1 MSLQV
6 FNEYLNTS
14 RTEVV
19 AQAVDKFNAASNGT
33 VTLSAGA
40 NQGDYNVEAFYT
52 AIGDLVRRRNQYG
65 SGAVTASDIA
75 QLNESSVKVGAGT
88 PPINHPP
95 SWWTWMQKSP
105 EEAGVILGRQLG
117 VAQTQDLLNTAISGA
132 AAAMQ
137 GVGASVVYDGS
148 AAVASLSNL
157 SKATALFGDRSQ
169 ALGGWV
175 MHSKVFHD
183 LEQAGL
189 ANSSRL
195 FTFENVTIMQDASGR
210 PFVVTDSPS
219 LVVSAAGVEDEYL
232 TMGLVRGAVNVEMNG
247 DFTDNVQ
254 VINGDEN
261 LLRTYQAEWS
271 YNLGIKGFEW
281 DQANGGKSPN
291 NAAIGTATNWD
302 KTATDI
308 KDTAGVMLQSL

>member
-1 MSLQV
+1 
-6 FNEYLNTS
+6 
-14 RTEVV
+14 
-19 AQAVDKFNAASNGT
+19 
-33 VTLSAGA
+33 
-40 NQGDYNVEAFYT
+40 
-52 AIGDLVRRRNQYG
+52 
-65 SGAVTASDIA
+65 
-75 QLNESSVKVGAGT
+75 
-88 PPINHPP
+88 
-95 SWWTWMQKSP
+95 MQKSP

-132 AAAMQ
+132 AAAIQ
-137 GVGASVVYDGS
+137 GVGASVVYDGT
-148 AAVASLSNL
+148 AATASLSNL
-157 SKATALFGDRSQ
+157 SKASALFGDRSQ
-169 ALGGWV
+169 ALGGWI

-189 ANSSRL
+189 VNTSRL
-195 FTFENVTIMQDASGR
+195 FTFENVSIMQDASGR

-219 LVVSAAGVEDEYL
+219 LLLATPDPDEYL

-281 DQANGGKSPN
+281 DQANGGKSPT
-291 NAAIGTATNWD
+291 NAAIGATANWD

-308 KDTAGVMLQSL
+308 KDTAGVILKSL

>member
-33 VTLSAGA
+33 LTLSAGA

-65 SGAVTASDIA
+65 AGSVTAADIA
-75 QLNESSVKVGAGT
+75 QLNESSVKIGAGT

-132 AAAMQ
+132 AAAIQ
-137 GVGASVVYDGS
+137 GVGATVVYDGS
-148 AAVASLSNL
+148 AATASLSNL

-169 ALGGWV
+169 ALSGWI

-189 ANSSRL
+189 VNTARL

-219 LVVSAAGVEDEYL
+219 LLLATPDPDQYL
-232 TMGLVRGAVNVEMNG
+232 TMGLVRGAVSVEMNG

-271 YNLGIKGFEW
+271 YNLAIKGFEW
-281 DQANGGKSPN
+281 DQAAGGKSPN

-308 KDTAGVMLQSL
+308 KDTAGVILKSL

>member
-157 SKATALFGDRSQ
+157 SKATALFGDPRKLSVVGGCTVRSSTILSKL
-169 ALGGWV
+169 ALLTPLV
-175 MHSKVFHD
+175 CSHSRMLPSCKMH
-183 LEQAGL
+183 L
-189 ANSSRL
+189 A
-195 FTFENVTIMQDASGR
+195 
-210 PFVVTDSPS
+210 
-219 LVVSAAGVEDEYL
+219 
-232 TMGLVRGAVNVEMNG
+232 VRS
-247 DFTDNVQ
+247 
-254 VINGDEN
+254 
-261 LLRTYQAEWS
+261 W
-271 YNLGIKGFEW
+271 
-281 DQANGGKSPN
+281 
-291 NAAIGTATNWD
+291 
-302 KTATDI
+302 
-308 KDTAGVMLQSL
+308 